1 MHVAAFSIKPY
12 DTASLAAASA
22 GLPLEWSWFSAHLTR
37 QTAPL
42 AAGAVAVNCF
52 VNDLL
57 DAAVLEILAG
67 VGVRLITLRCAGFN
81 QVDLAAA
88 ARLSL
93 PVVRVPEYSP
103 HAVAEHAIGLV
114 LTLDR
119 RIHKAYNRV
128 REGNFS
134 LEGLLGFDLHGRT
147 VGVVGT
153 GRIGRRV
160 VDICLGFGCRVLAH
174 DPTPAPDL
182 LERGIAFVPLDEL
195 FAASDVVTLHCP
207 LTPATWHMI
216 NARTIGLM
224 KRGVMLI
231 NTSRGGLVDTRAV
244 IDGLKSGTIGHLGLD
259 VYEEEA
265 DLFFDDRSD
274 TGIDDDVFA
283 RLLTFPNVVITG
295 HQAFFTRDALEAIA
309 AQTVRNLM
317 HFHRGEPLEAVVRA

>member
-1 MHVAAFSIKPY
+1 
-12 DTASLAAASA
+12 
-22 GLPLEWSWFSAHLTR
+22 
-37 QTAPL
+37 
-42 AAGAVAVNCF
+42 
-52 VNDLL
+52 
-57 DAAVLEILAG
+57 
-67 VGVRLITLRCAGFN
+67 
-81 QVDLAAA
+81 
-88 ARLSL
+88 
-93 PVVRVPEYSP
+93 
-103 HAVAEHAIGLV
+103 
-114 LTLDR
+114 
-119 RIHKAYNRV
+119 
-128 REGNFS
+128 
-134 LEGLLGFDLHGRT
+134 
-147 VGVVGT
+147 
-153 GRIGRRV
+153 
-160 VDICLGFGCRVLAH
+160 VLAH
-174 DPTPAPDL
+174 DPTPEPGL

-195 FAASDVVTLHCP
+195 FAASDIVTLHCP
-207 LTPATWHMI
+207 LTPATRHMI

-317 HFHRGEPLEAVVRA
+317 HFHRGEPLEAVLRA